1 MIRRVESELN
11 RALTIVITALLVITS
26 SFSFSQITAYATQDR
41 SGYFNANYSLSGVP
55 QDDIVAVARAQL
67 GMNGTTLHYSE
78 AWCADFVSDCAKK
91 AGLSYAIP
99 ADCSCASLYSKI
111 IANGGYEVSSPQK
124 GDLVF
129 YYCNA
134 CKNAGYGTASVWCHV
149 GLMINGTQSIEGN
162 YSKKV
167 TLVNG
172 WYNQGNG
179 HNTGNY
185 ITKKYVRPAY
195 GGSSQSN
202 QSSIWDGFSTDYAGT
217 YQVTTSRLP
226 LTLRSTPQQSGSQL
240 ALVPKGTIVNVE
252 KANGSWAYA
261 SYNGQ
266 YGYLS
271 IQYLTKVQQLPGT
284 EISYWFSKTK
294 MGDAISSV
302 KNGERVYFCYKLT
315 RQDNGALV
323 DCGEY
328 NVKQTIYFPDGST
341 WDNNYSNSNNN
352 CVSFVAGQGGNYR
365 CTINL
370 TGDWSGDYEL
380 TLYNVPSVKKV
391 LSEDWFSSSPMG
403 AKLNKLEKGKDYYYC
418 FSIINEGSG
427 YLNDTIY
434 RNYTVTDNLYSPDG
448 RRVNGWT
455 ENRSDRHYLKFTA
468 SQTGKYY
475 GKYTV
480 KFDGNSP
487 VNVDGEKIDCVDT
500 TPVLSKITV
509 TKLPSKTSYYIGDK
523 FDKTGM
529 VVTASYSNGSSKAVT
544 GYTVATNTSSVGT
557 KNVRVFY
564 TEGGISKTTSFDI
577 YVQKKEEKKIKISF
591 DLNGGQNESG
601 SSELADAEIIKGS
614 KFIVPYENP
623 VKYVNI
629 AFDSNGGDSTPDSM
643 KIKEPLRRWEYYDS
657 AYGLINTVTAGN
669 RIVLNN
675 DTTFKAIYGGHLDN
689 LPQVTKKGYTFNGW
703 YLNGKKYQN
712 ELIDSDIELVA
723 HWTKNSNDDDTTVPD
738 NKDSDDI
745 TGDLNKKN
753 NDSDHSGNQT
763 VDDGSNNSGNQT
775 VDDGSDEF
783 NVDTDDQD
791 EDSDAVEIGD
801 ELEVG
806 DAVYTILTIGDSATV
821 EYTEYEGT
829 AKKVVIPNEIAQD
842 GKVYTVISV
851 GDKAFY
857 KNKDMTAV
865 SIGKNV
871 TKIGSKAFYGCSK
884 LKQIVVY
891 SKNITSISSK
901 AFQKIQKSVKVLLPK
916 SKYTSYKKLFK
927 KAGISVKA
935 KFKKIKL

>member
-1 MIRRVESELN
+1 MREVKRSVLN
-11 RALTIVITALLVITS
+11 KIMTLAISMAFIFTS
-26 SFSFSQITAYATQDR
+26 LYVSQIEAQAKTKSEVVSQLNSLISRYNNTGGNSSVYYMGTQCK
-41 SGYFNANYSLSGVP
+41 GFANWVFLQLFGVYIGPYPNNANYQISN
-55 QDDIVAVARAQL
+55 AKAQL
-67 GMNGTTLHYSE
+67 VGMLSPGGLNASTSKQLLQKAMPGDYIQAQTVTSRGRGPHSMIVVSTDENGIKVFDCNFVATNRIGTHYFS
-78 AWCADFVSDCAKK
+78 WSDFDQRYRAC
-91 AGLSYAIP
+91 
-99 ADCSCASLYSKI
+99 SLYH
-111 IANGGYEVSSPQK
+111 AWGYT
-124 GDLVF
+124 DD
-129 YYCNA
+129 
-134 CKNAGYGTASVWCHV
+134 
-149 GLMINGTQSIEGN
+149 
-162 YSKKV
+162 
-167 TLVNG
+167 
-172 WYNQGNG
+172 
-179 HNTGNY
+179 
-185 ITKKYVRPAY
+185 
-195 GGSSQSN
+195 GSSQ
-202 QSSIWDGFSTDYAGT
+202 QTDPDAGFSTANAGNYYVNT
-217 YQVTTSRLP
+217 NGADLY
-226 LTLRSTPQQSGSQL
+226 LRSQPNTNSTILANIPNKTQL
-240 ALVPKGTIVNVE
+240 YVQKS
-252 KANGSWAYA
+252 NGSWAKVA
-261 SYNGQ
+261 YNGKT
-266 YGYLS
+266 GYCS
-271 IQYLTKVQQLPGT
+271 MQYLAKVQQLPGT

-328 NVKQTIYFPDGST
+328 NVKQTIYFPDGSS
-341 WDNNYSNSNNN
+341 WDNTYSNSNNN
-352 CVSFVAGQGGNYR
+352 WVSFVAGQGGNYR

-418 FSIINEGSG
+418 FSIINEGNG

-557 KNVRVFY
+557 KNVRVSY

-723 HWTKNSNDDDTTVPD
+723 HWAKNSNDDDTTVPD

-901 AFQKIQKSVKVLLPK
+901 AFKKIQKSVKVLLPK